1 MAQWLGLG
9 TFTAETLGS
18 IPGQGIEI
26 QQAAWQS
33 QKKKVLEMDIS
44 NACTTLQMYLMS
56 LNLYTYLKIIKIVK
70 FILYIF
76 PYCFK
81 D

>member
-1 MAQWLGLG
+1 MFQRLRLHAS
-9 TFTAETLGS
+9 TARGIGS